1 MPLWVEKVFDMIP
14 IFLNLLRLV
23 NWPEIYPGEFSMW
36 TWKEYVFCCFW
47 MECFIYIKYI
57 WSDVSFKASGSLSIF
72 CLDDLSI
79 DVSGVFMSII
89 VIENFYFYV
98 C

>member
-1 MPLWVEKVFDMIP
+1 
-14 IFLNLLRLV
+14 
-23 NWPEIYPGEFSMW
+23 
-36 TWKEYVFCCFW
+36 